1 MKVSGFTFIRNAV
14 KYDYPIVESIR
25 SILSIIDEFVVLVG
39 KSDDNTLALIESIDS
54 PKIKIF
60 SSVWDDTLRQGGRV
74 LAVETNKA
82 FQLIATDSDWAF
94 YLQADEVIHEKY
106 LPIIKKA
113 MQDNLSDK
121 EVEGLLFKYKHFYG
135 SYDYIGNSRRW
146 YRQEIRLIRNDKQ
159 IQSYRD
165 AQGFRKNGQKLKV
178 RAVDAS
184 VYHYGWVKHPEVQ
197 QAKSNYFPSLWSD
210 TKPKEAFT
218 EENFDYSQ
226 IDSLAVFEGKHPK
239 VMQERI
245 VAKKWDFN
253 FDPTKKRFDF
263 KTKVLNVF
271 EKLTNY
277 RLGEYKNYILLK
289 RD

>member
-135 SYDYIGNSRRW
+135 SYDYIGDAARW
-146 YRQEIRLIRNDKQ
+146 YPHEIRVIKNKKN
-159 IQSYRD
+159 IYSYDD
-165 AQGFRKNGQKLKV
+165 AQGFRKNDNEKLNVKLI
-178 RAVDAS
+178 DAYI
-184 VYHYGWVKHPEVQ
+184 YHYGWVKEPKTQNKKREGFRKLYSIPNPEGF
-197 QAKSNYFPSLWSD
+197 KESND
-210 TKPKEAFT
+210 
-218 EENFDYSQ
+218 FDYSK
-226 IDSLAVFEGKHPK
+226 IDSCLQPA
-239 VMQERI
+239 RLR
-245 VAKKWDFN
+245 DFHL
-253 FDPTKKRFDF
+253 FA
-263 KTKVLNVF
+263 
-271 EKLTNY
+271 
-277 RLGEYKNYILLK
+277 
-289 RD
+289 

>member
-60 SSVWDDTLRQGGRV
+60 SSVWDDTLRQGGRI

-82 FQLIATDSDWAF
+82 FQLIAADSDWAF

-113 MQDNLSDK
+113 MQDNLSNK

-245 VAKKWDFN
+245 AAKNWDFN

>member
-1 MKVSGFTFIRNAV
+1 LKIWNL
-14 KYDYPIVESIR
+14 YNSI
-25 SILSIIDEFVVLVG
+25 
-39 KSDDNTLALIESIDS
+39 
-54 PKIKIF
+54 
-60 SSVWDDTLRQGGRV
+60 Q
-74 LAVETNKA
+74 
-82 FQLIATDSDWAF
+82 
-94 YLQADEVIHEKY
+94 H
-106 LPIIKKA
+106 
-113 MQDNLSDK
+113 
-121 EVEGLLFKYKHFYG
+121 H
-135 SYDYIGNSRRW
+135 YIGNSRRW

-245 VAKKWDFN
+245 AAKNWDFN